1 MNECHPG
8 EFPAELRACKFSL
21 YLGWTWEHNR
31 SWHRPSQCSS
41 PKGGPLE
48 KTARGVS
55 GIAQT
60 VLGAA
65 PVGAGI
71 LLCECG
77 TKTIRF
83 SRPPRQPSLE
93 PAPSRN
99 PLQADSAAI
108 RRITVCC
115 CPAWEWPT
123 APLSSSIRK
132 ARSSTSKKAAVRLTR
147 PVPRWHA
154 AGSRI
159 SKHQGFDGPADPAL
173 WLQYSQARFMSCAWG
188 PDAICST
195 SPSESVLTSPR
206 RSAFRRTRA
215 FLGK

>member
-8 EFPAELRACKFSL
+8 EFPADGQFRRDAEEDPAGELRACKFSL

-31 SWHRPSQCSS
+31 TWHRPSQCSS

-48 KTARGVS
+48 KTAREVS

-77 TKTIRF
+77 TKTIRL

-93 PAPSRN
+93 P
-99 PLQADSAAI
+99 
-108 RRITVCC
+108 
-115 CPAWEWPT
+115 
-123 APLSSSIRK
+123 
-132 ARSSTSKKAAVRLTR
+132 
-147 PVPRWHA
+147 
-154 AGSRI
+154 
-159 SKHQGFDGPADPAL
+159 
-173 WLQYSQARFMSCAWG
+173 
-188 PDAICST
+188 
-195 SPSESVLTSPR
+195 
-206 RSAFRRTRA
+206 
-215 FLGK
+215 